1 MSRQLNDRA
10 MRFTLYITICT
21 MMAVAASTTMSYAAD
36 NNTVARASWEAGVVA
51 YNNKEYDKAV
61 EAFENIVA
69 NDYASADVYYNLA
82 NAYFKLGQQAA
93 TSRPFAGGELGHA
106 VLNYERALKLDPTM
120 DDARYNLDIAK
131 DMTNDTEAV
140 PESFLAMVWQAMARA
155 MTSNGWVVLSLSSL
169 FATAIFVLLY
179 LLHGAIVVRK
189 VAFFVSLVTLLIFI
203 VATSLSIAQL
213 RAAENRS
220 RAVILTND
228 TTPVHASP
236 DSSSKII
243 RQPSQG
249 VTVELEREQGEWT
262 EVCFADGEKGWVRST
277 ALEVI

>member
-1 MSRQLNDRA
+1 
-10 MRFTLYITICT
+10 

-36 NNTVARASWEAGVVA
+36 NNTVARASWEAGVEA

-61 EAFENIVA
+61 EAFESIVA
-69 NDYASADVYYNLA
+69 NDHASADVYYNLA

-140 PESFLAMVWQAMARA
+140 PDSLISIAWRAMARA
-155 MTSNGWVVLSLSSL
+155 MTTNGWVVLSLLAL
-169 FATAIFVLLY
+169 FVTIVMVLLY

-189 VAFFVSLVTLLIFI
+189 VAFFISLVTI
-203 VATSLSIAQL
+203 VVAILSVALSLTQL
-213 RAAENRS
+213 KAAKDS
-220 RAVILTND
+220 GRAVILAND
-228 TTPVHASP
+228 TVPVHASP

-243 RQPSQG
+243 RLPSQG
-249 VTVELEREQGEWT
+249 VTVELERVQGEWT

-277 ALEVI
+277 AVEVI

>member
-1 MSRQLNDRA
+1 MLAVVVSTVDSR
-10 MRFTLYITICT
+10 
-21 MMAVAASTTMSYAAD
+21 AAD
-36 NNTVARASWEAGVVA
+36 NKTVARASWEAGVEA
-51 YNNKEYDKAV
+51 YNNKEYDEAV
-61 EAFENIVA
+61 EAFESVVA
-69 NDYASADVYYNLA
+69 NDHASADVYYNLA
-82 NAYFKLGQQAA
+82 NAYFKLGQQAGVA
-93 TSRPFAGGELGHA
+93 SRPFAGGELGRA

-169 FATAIFVLLY
+169 FATALFVLLY

-243 RQPSQG
+243 RHPSQG

-262 EVCFADGEKGWVRST
+262 EVRFADGEKGWVRT
-277 ALEVI
+277 RAVEVI

>member
-1 MSRQLNDRA
+1 
-10 MRFTLYITICT
+10 

-36 NNTVARASWEAGVVA
+36 NNTVARASWEAGVEA

-61 EAFENIVA
+61 EAFESIVA
-69 NDYASADVYYNLA
+69 NDHASADVYYNLA

-140 PESFLAMVWQAMARA
+140 PDSLISIAWRAMARA
-155 MTSNGWVVLSLSSL
+155 MTTNGWVILSLSSL
-169 FATAIFVLLY
+169 FVTIVLALFY
-179 LLHGAIVVRK
+179 LLHVNIIVRK
-189 VAFFVSLVTLLIFI
+189 VTFFVALAMFLLFI
-203 VATSLSIAQL
+203 VAMGLSLTQL
-213 RAAENRS
+213 KVAKDSS
-220 RAVILTND
+220 RAVIMAND
-228 TTPVHASP
+228 MVPVHASP

-249 VTVELEREQGEWT
+249 VTVELERVQGEWT

-277 ALEVI
+277 AVEVI